1 MAGARAQ
8 NPPGGRH
15 LRRPCGSFGN
25 LVITLAQ
32 YALILLLAAA
42 VSLLLNRLL
51 APLLAR
57 YALARP
63 NARSSHKVPTPEGGG
78 IGIVVAVLAA
88 MLAAPLFS
96 ALDTSAL
103 VALWPVAAGAA
114 LLAATGA
121 CDDIFDLPVGPRLV
135 LQLIAVGA
143 ALAALPDASRVV
155 PLLPWW
161 VERIALLLAGVYL
174 VNLVNFMDGIDWI
187 TVAEVVPVTAA
198 LWLAAQVGAL
208 SPPDSALAIAVTGAM
223 LGFAPFNRPVAKL
236 FLGDVGSLPLGLLL
250 FWLLTRLAANGHLAA
265 ALLLPLYYLAD
276 ATVTLVR
283 RLLRGENVLRA
294 HRTHFYQRATD
305 LGFSV
310 NEVVARVFVVNL
322 LLAGLAILSLSA
334 RSAIVEVGLLLI
346 GSAAVWALLIH
357 FSHQKSG
364 IRHQP

>member
-1 MAGARAQ
+1 M
-8 NPPGGRH
+8 
-15 LRRPCGSFGN
+15 
-25 LVITLAQ
+25 VITPAL

-78 IGIVVAVLAA
+78 IAIVIAVLAA
-88 MLAAPLFS
+88 MLTAALFPAVDAN
-96 ALDTSAL
+96 ALIAL
-103 VALWPVAAGAA
+103 CPVAAGVA

-121 CDDIFDLPVGPRLV
+121 CDDIFDLPVAPRLV
-135 LQLIAVGA
+135 LQLVAVAA
-143 ALAALPDASRVV
+143 ALAALPDGARVV
-155 PLLPWW
+155 PVLPWW
-161 VERIALLLAGVYL
+161 VERVALLVAGVYL

-187 TVAEVVPVTAA
+187 TVAEVVPVAFA
-198 LWLAAQVGAL
+198 LWIAAQFGAL
-208 SPPDSALAIAVTGAM
+208 SPPDAALALAVAGAM

-283 RLLRGENVLRA
+283 RLVRGENILRA

-310 NEVVARVFVVNL
+310 TDIVTRVLAVNL
-322 LLAGLAILSLSA
+322 VLGALA
-334 RSAIVEVGLLLI
+334 VGSVAAS
-346 GSAAVWALLIH
+346 SAAVSAAALALGTALVAGLLVR
-357 FSHQKSG
+357 FNRRKPG

>member
-1 MAGARAQ
+1 
-8 NPPGGRH
+8 
-15 LRRPCGSFGN
+15 
-25 LVITLAQ
+25 LVITPAQ

-78 IGIVVAVLAA
+78 IAVVVAVLAA
-88 MLAAPLFS
+88 MSTASLLPTV
-96 ALDTSAL
+96 DTNA
-103 VALWPVAAGAA
+103 VIALWPVAAGVT

-121 CDDIFDLPVGPRLV
+121 CDDIFDLPVAPRLV
-135 LQLIAVGA
+135 LQLVAVAA
-143 ALAALPDASRVV
+143 ALTALPDGARVV

-161 VERIALLLAGVYL
+161 VERVTLLVAGVYL

-187 TVAEVVPVTAA
+187 TVAEVVPVGFA
-198 LWLAAQVGAL
+198 LWIAAQFGAL
-208 SPPDSALAIAVTGAM
+208 SPPDAALALAVAGAM

-250 FWLLTRLAANGHLAA
+250 FWLLARLAANGHLAA

-310 NEVVARVFVVNL
+310 TNIVTRVFAVNL
-322 LLAGLAILSLSA
+322 ILGALAIGSVAAASPAVSTAALALGTALVAGLLA
-334 RSAIVEVGLLLI
+334 
-346 GSAAVWALLIH
+346 H
-357 FSHQKSG
+357 FNHRKSE

>member
-1 MAGARAQ
+1 MECVDS
-8 NPPGGRH
+8 
-15 LRRPCGSFGN
+15 RPCGSLGDV
-25 LVITLAQ
+25 VITLAQ

-42 VSLLLNRLL
+42 LSFLLNRLL

-78 IGIVVAVLAA
+78 IAIVAAVLAA

-96 ALDTSAL
+96 AVDTRAL
-103 VALWPVAAGAA
+103 VALWPVAAGVA

-121 CDDIFDLPVGPRLV
+121 CDDIFDLPVGPRLA
-135 LQLIAVGA
+135 LQLVAVAA
-143 ALAALPDASRVV
+143 ALAALPEGARVV

-161 VERIALLLAGVYL
+161 VERIALLVAGVYL

-187 TVAEVVPVTAA
+187 TVAEVVPVTGA
-198 LWLAAQVGAL
+198 LWIAAQFGAL
-208 SPPDSALAIAVTGAM
+208 SPPDAALAVAVAGAM
-223 LGFAPFNRPVAKL
+223 LGFAPYNRPVAKL

-250 FWLLTRLAANGHLAA
+250 FWLLMRLAADGHLAA

-276 ATVTLVR
+276 ATVTLAR

-310 NEVVARVFVVNL
+310 SEIVARVFAVNL
-322 LLAGLAILSLSA
+322 VLGALAVGSVAAASPAVSVAALALGTALVAGLL
-334 RSAIVEVGLLLI
+334 V
-346 GSAAVWALLIH
+346 H
-357 FSHQKSG
+357 FSRQRSG
-364 IRHQP
+364 IRRQP

>member
-78 IGIVVAVLAA
+78 IGIVVAV
-88 MLAAPLFS
+88 LFS